1 MAVNQTLW
9 NNSESPDVTHRV
21 KRRMDC
27 MLLSCYIHVLKWIY
41 TLQLNKCQGA
51 PWSEQAHHVK
61 FKWQKQ
67 SRDNCVLGTSFLSEI
82 LGICRVLDVYSI
94 PDSRYKGPSI
104 SQFWNWHTGFLGWG
118 FQGFR
123 SKYWIFHLGHY
134 NHARG
139 IFFCGGGVWFWCG
152 VVRRGGGGFG
162 GSYYS
167 GGFCWCWR
175 SFCWVLFLGGH
186 SVGFGHFHDIF

>member
-1 MAVNQTLW
+1 
-9 NNSESPDVTHRV
+9 
-21 KRRMDC
+21 

-67 SRDNCVLGTSFLSEI
+67 SRDNCLLGTSFLSEI
-82 LGICRVLDVYSI
+82 LGICRVLGVYSI
-94 PDSRYKGPSI
+94 PNSRYRGPSI

-139 IFFCGGGVWFWCG
+139 IFFWGGVWFWCG
-152 VVRRGGGGFG
+152 VVRRGGGGGFSGVPIFLGVFAGVG
-162 GSYYS
+162 GVFI
-167 GGFCWCWR
+167 GC
-175 SFCWVLFLGGH
+175 SFWVLILWGLGAFMIFSNYLRFFL
-186 SVGFGHFHDIF
+186 VWAREATRMCNVCK